1 MLIFCELLN
10 FVRVELPHLF
20 LPESFSS
27 ASLSNGF
34 RFYFSCA
41 EKARLQA
48 EAKAAEEARRQ
59 AEVDAAAEARRKR
72 EVEREAARQALL
84 KVNSVQ
90 MGSHLILPLFLFWF
104 STELFSGV
112 CTDGKDR

>member
-59 AEVDAAAEARRKR
+59 AEADAAAEARRKR

-90 MGSHLILPLFLFWF
+90 MGSHLFLPRFLFWF
-104 STELFSGV
+104 STEHFSGV